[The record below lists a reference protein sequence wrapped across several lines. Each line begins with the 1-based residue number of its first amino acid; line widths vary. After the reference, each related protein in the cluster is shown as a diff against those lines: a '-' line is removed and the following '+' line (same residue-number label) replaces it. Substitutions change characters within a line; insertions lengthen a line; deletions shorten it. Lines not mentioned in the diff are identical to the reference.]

1 MDNLHNMQEEKE
13 NRRHHTTVTFH
24 AHRLNVYKKM
34 PKTQLPGIS
43 VALQMLF
50 NITGITVHE
59 IIENC

>member
-1 MDNLHNMQEEKE
+1 MTLNFPASM
-13 NRRHHTTVTFH
+13 
-24 AHRLNVYKKM
+24 LNVYKTM

-50 NITGITVHE
+50 NITGTTVHK